1 MKTTVHQQQV
11 IQGSTVR
18 ANKTWR
24 NTGGAGTRDI
34 YAAYGTGTTL
44 ETFVMEF
51 GGITTG
57 QYCAAGAQVTTP
69 VDCQVPEDATLG
81 LKNALVGV
89 GKYNPTIGSMTFDD
103 YEIVADA
110 IEVMPP
116 QGAVFEIQD
125 FRCTPSQ
132 ACAVSSGETPTD
144 YVNVLFDIVNVGD
157 ESGLV
162 YEVLIGTSG
171 WMESWKYNRTVAPGD
186 KLHVDFYLG
195 VVFAMWHSV
204 TVYVDYD
211 GDGVKAPEDKVY
223 KKENAFLGIEC

>member
-1 MKTTVHQQQV
+1 M
-11 IQGSTVR
+11 IIRS
-18 ANKTWR
+18 NKTWR
-24 NTGGAGTRDI
+24 NTGGAGSRDI
-34 YAAYGTGTTL
+34 TAAYGTGTTL

-51 GGITTG
+51 GTIRLGR
-57 QYCAAGAQVTTP
+57 YCAAGAQVITP
-69 VDCQVPEDATLG
+69 VDCLVPEDAIPG

-89 GKYNPTIGSMTFDD
+89 GKYDPGTGVITLDD
-103 YEIVADA
+103 YDIVPDA
-110 IEVMPP
+110 IEVMPGLPP
-116 QGAVFEIQD
+116 QGAMFEIQD